1 MRALAAVLALGTL
14 AGWFAWWVERL
25 TNRQLARELL
35 DEQKRADAWRDE
47 AAKAFQQLVQAPPR
61 ADRRHPSQRPPMV
74 PESVWQ
80 DFVAEHRED
89 FR

>member
-1 MRALAAVLALGTL
+1 MRLTVVLLGLSAAVA
-14 AGWFAWWVERL
+14 AFAWWVERL
-25 TNRQLARELL
+25 TNRELARQLL
-35 DEQKRADAWRDE
+35 AETARADAWRDE